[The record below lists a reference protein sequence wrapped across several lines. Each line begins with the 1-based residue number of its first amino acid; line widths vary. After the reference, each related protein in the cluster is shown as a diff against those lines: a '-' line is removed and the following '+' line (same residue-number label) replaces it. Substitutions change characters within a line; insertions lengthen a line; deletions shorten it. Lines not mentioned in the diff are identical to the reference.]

1 MRLILPN
8 LKPCLLDMSKI
19 KDIAQSRRY
28 EDTLYASNGI
38 FRREAGALKRVI
50 PIDSDI
56 LTVNMG
62 GVDMFLDGSTWKTI
76 EEDPLVSPDFVTVRR
91 VVSTSTLLLD
101 PKVEFTTETDETGG
115 VVDAY
120 FILGDDSILDGCVKA
135 EAEEQ
140 VLTLLSKLNFC

>member
-8 LKPCLLDMSKI
+8 LKPCLLDMTKI

-28 EDTLYASNGI
+28 QDTLYASNGV
-38 FRREAGALKRVI
+38 FRREAGSLRRVI
-50 PIDSDI
+50 PIDEDI
-56 LTVNMG
+56 VAVNLG
-62 GVDMFLDGSTWKTI
+62 GIDMCIDGSTWRTMD
-76 EEDPLVSPDFVTVRR
+76 EDPLVSPDFVTVRR
-91 VVSTSTLLLD
+91 VLNTCTLLLD
-101 PKVEFTTETDETGG
+101 PKVEFTTETDETGS

-120 FILGDDSILDGCVKA
+120 FVLGADSVLDGCVKA